1 MKKLG
6 NVLVWYLK
14 LYDSMLDTHCHIDL
28 YPDPYIVA
36 REIERRRILT
46 IAVTNL
52 PSHFEIGQPHL
63 LRFRQIRQAL
73 GLHPLMAEHHKKER
87 PKFKQLLSKTSY
99 IGEIGLD
106 FSKEGRDTKDI
117 QIESL
122 RFVFKEIQDRPRF
135 VSLHSRGA
143 ESKVL
148 ELLEEFNIQSAVF
161 HWYSG
166 PLTVLDQAVR
176 AGHYFSVNPAMV
188 RSKTG
193 RIIIDRIP
201 LDRIL
206 TESDGP
212 HIHLKSQPVR
222 PSNIKGILEV
232 LGDIWGVSFQEAD
245 RQVWANFMKLLVP
258 IREQAP

>member
-1 MKKLG
+1 
-6 NVLVWYLK
+6 
-14 LYDSMLDTHCHIDL
+14 MLDTHCHIDL
-28 YPDPYIVA
+28 YPNPLAIANEV
-36 REIERRRILT
+36 EKRRILT

-52 PSHFEIGQPHL
+52 PSHFEMGLPHL
-63 LRFRQIRQAL
+63 RGFREIRPAL
-73 GLHPLMAEHHKKER
+73 GLHPLMAESHESER
-87 PKFKQLLSKTSY
+87 KKFKQTFSKTSY

-122 RFVFKEIQDRPRF
+122 RFVFNQIQDRPRF

-148 ELLEEFNIQSAVF
+148 ELLEEFNIQGAVF

-166 PLTVLDQAVR
+166 SLTVLDQTVQ

-188 RSKTG
+188 RSKKG
-193 RIIIDRIP
+193 RNIIDRIP

-212 HIHLKSQPVR
+212 HIQLKSQPVR
-222 PSNIKGILEV
+222 PSNIKGILEA
-232 LGDIWGVSFQEAD
+232 LRDIWGVSFQEANA
-245 RQVWANFMKLLVP
+245 QVWSNFMKVLVP
-258 IREQAP
+258 IREQAL

>member
-1 MKKLG
+1 
-6 NVLVWYLK
+6 
-14 LYDSMLDTHCHIDL
+14 MLDTHCHIDL
-28 YPDPYIVA
+28 YPNPYAIA
-36 REIERRRILT
+36 RAVERQKILT

-52 PSHFEIGQPHL
+52 PSHFEVGLPHL
-63 LRFRQIRQAL
+63 RGFRQIRPAL
-73 GLHPLMAEHHKKER
+73 GLHPLMAESHER
-87 PKFKQLLSKTSY
+87 ERKKFKQIFSKTSY

-122 RFVFKEIQDRPRF
+122 SFVFEQIQDRPRF

-148 ELLEEFNIQSAVF
+148 ELLEKFNIQGAVF

-166 PLTVLDQAVR
+166 PLTVLDQAVQS
-176 AGHYFSVNPAMV
+176 GHYFSINPAMI
-188 RSKTG
+188 RSKSG
-193 RIIIDRIP
+193 KNIIDRIP
-201 LDRIL
+201 LNRIL

-212 HIHLKSQPVR
+212 HIQLRNQPVH
-222 PSNIKGILEV
+222 PSNIKVIIEALR
-232 LGDIWGVSFQEAD
+232 DIWGMSFQEAD
-245 RQVWANFMKLLVP
+245 EQVWSNFMELLGP

>member
-1 MKKLG
+1 
-6 NVLVWYLK
+6 
-14 LYDSMLDTHCHIDL
+14 MLDTHCHIDL
-28 YPDPYIVA
+28 YPNPHAIAKAV
-36 REIERRRILT
+36 EQSGILT

-52 PSHFEIGQPHL
+52 PSHFEMGLPHL
-63 LRFRQIRQAL
+63 RGFQQIRPAL
-73 GLHPLMAEHHKKER
+73 GLHPLMAEYHEGER
-87 PKFKQLLSKTSY
+87 EKFKQTFSETSY

-122 RFVFKEIQDRPRF
+122 RFVFKQIQDRPRF

-201 LDRIL
+201 LDQIL

-212 HIHLKSQPVR
+212 HIQLKSQPVR
-222 PSNIKGILEV
+222 PSNVKGILEV
-232 LGDIWGVSFQEAD
+232 LRDIWAVSFQEAD

-258 IREQAP
+258 IREQTP

>member
-1 MKKLG
+1 
-6 NVLVWYLK
+6 
-14 LYDSMLDTHCHIDL
+14 MLDTHCHIDL
-28 YPDPYIVA
+28 YPNPLAIAKEV
-36 REIERRRILT
+36 ERRGILT

-52 PSHFEIGQPHL
+52 PSHFEMGLPHL
-63 LRFRQIRQAL
+63 RGFRQIRPAL
-73 GLHPLMAEHHKKER
+73 GLHPLMAEHHER
-87 PKFKQLLSKTSY
+87 ERRKFKQTFSKTSY

-106 FSKEGRDTKDI
+106 FSKVGRDTKDI

-122 RFVFKEIQDRPRF
+122 RFVFKQIQDRPRF

-148 ELLEEFNIQSAVF
+148 ELLKEFNIQGAVF

-166 PLTVLDQAVR
+166 SLTVLDQAVQS
-176 AGHYFSVNPAMV
+176 GHYFSINPAMI
-188 RSKTG
+188 RSKNG
-193 RIIIDRIP
+193 RNIIDRIP

-212 HIHLKSQPVR
+212 HIQLRNQSVR
-222 PSNIKGILEV
+222 PINIKGVLEV
-232 LGDIWGVSFQEAD
+232 LGDIWEMPFQETKE
-245 RQVWANFMKLLVP
+245 QVWSNFMKLLIP